1 MRAGW
6 IQRNIPGSD
15 IPVNKSKKV
24 LFAAIDDGGNAP
36 QEVMPEVG
44 RAGLGHAL
52 KGKALKG
59 PDITPLAP
67 GVSVISLSSFKGR
80 ETLALTIPENLDAT
94 ITIDKLSLPVKGL
107 VELGLIKK
115 AGKGGASYVLKLP
128 HERPFV
134 FACNGLSLSFNYAD
148 AAKLTKGAELP
159 KGKRPKIKYEAID
172 KSLRKKFISKEDY
185 GFYYLSLALSFVAI
199 VATALLSM
207 VEIKKVDDIE
217 VLRKMPARFA
227 RLITE
232 PPKPKKVEKPK
243 AEEAPVEGKVEE
255 APAEEPKEAAKAEEA
270 PAEKAAVEK
279 KAAIRKK
286 VMSKGLLSV
295 IGGRAMPDALKGLDV
310 LADVRGISSPLV
322 RTEEGRLESDEMV
335 SRFRSEEFSK
345 MEEISKEVM
354 GGTQV
359 AKKTAGEMKE
369 EILKE
374 KKDVVNL
381 EAGGAGKKG
390 KTVSSRMRDESEVYR
405 TIRGYVGGLKYLY
418 NNAIRDNPFLKGKIT
433 VKITISADGKVSSA
447 ELVSSTLDSQ
457 ELKDAILSR
466 ILKWKFSRLKDVE
479 TFTITYTFDF
489 APVS

>member
-1 MRAGW
+1 M
-6 IQRNIPGSD
+6 
-15 IPVNKSKKV
+15 
-24 LFAAIDDGGNAP
+24 
-36 QEVMPEVG
+36 
-44 RAGLGHAL
+44 
-52 KGKALKG
+52 
-59 PDITPLAP
+59 AP
-67 GVSVISLSSFKGR
+67 GVSVISLSSFGGR
-80 ETLALTIPENLDAT
+80 TNYALTIPGNLDAT
-94 ITIDKLSLPVKGL
+94 ITVGKEIIPVNGL
-107 VELGLIKK
+107 IELGLIKK
-115 AGKGGASYVLKLP
+115 AGKGHTSYLLKLP
-128 HERPFV
+128 HEQPFV
-134 FACNGLSLSFNYAD
+134 LASGNLSISFNYAD
-148 AAKLTKGAELP
+148 AAKLTKEASLP
-159 KGKRPKIKYEAID
+159 KAKRPKIKYEKID
-172 KSLRKKFISKEDY
+172 KSLRKKLIPKEDY
-185 GFYYLSLALSFVAI
+185 AFYYLSLALSFVAI
-199 VATALLSM
+199 VAMGLLSTI
-207 VEIKKVDDIE
+207 EIKKTDDIE

-243 AEEAPVEGKVEE
+243 AEEAPVAEEKVSE
-255 APAEEPKEAAKAEEA
+255 APAEEPKEAAKEEA
-270 PAEKAAVEK
+270 PVEKAAVEK

-295 IGGRAMPDALKGLDV
+295 IGGRGMPDALKGLDV

-322 RTEEGRLESDEMV
+322 RTEEGRLESDEMM
-335 SRFRSEEFSK
+335 SRYRSEEFSK

-381 EAGGAGKKG
+381 EGGRAGKKG
-390 KTVSSRMRDESEVYR
+390 QTVSSRMRDEAEVYK

-433 VKITISADGKVSSA
+433 VKITISADGKVASA
-447 ELVSSTLDSQ
+447 DLVSSTLDSQ
-457 ELKDAILSR
+457 ELRDAILSR

>member
-1 MRAGW
+1 M
-6 IQRNIPGSD
+6 
-15 IPVNKSKKV
+15 NKSKKV
-24 LFAAIDDGGNAP
+24 LFATIDNGLGAAE
-36 QEVMPEVG
+36 EVIPEIG
-44 RAGLGHAL
+44 RAGLGRAF
-52 KGKALKG
+52 KGKVLQG

-67 GVSVISLSSFKGR
+67 GVSVIALSSFGGGPYY
-80 ETLALTIPENLDAT
+80 ALTIPGNLDAT
-94 ITIDKLSLPVKGL
+94 ITVGKQVIPVNGL
-107 VELGLIKK
+107 IELGLVKK
-115 AGKGGASYVLKLP
+115 AGKGQTSYLLKLP
-128 HERPFV
+128 HEQPFV
-134 FACNGLSLSFNYAD
+134 LASRGLSLSFNYAD
-148 AAKLTKGAELP
+148 AAKITKGKHLP
-159 KGKRPKIKYEAID
+159 KAKRPRIKYERID
-172 KSLRKKFISKEDY
+172 KSLRKKLIEKEDY
-185 GFYYLSLALSFVAI
+185 VFYYLSLALSFVAI
-199 VATALLSM
+199 AAMGLLST
-207 VEIKKVDDIE
+207 VEIKKIDDIE

-232 PPKPKKVEKPK
+232 PPKPKKIEKPK
-243 AEEAPVEGKVEE
+243 AEEAPVAEEQVAE
-255 APAEEPKEAAKAEEA
+255 APAEEPKEAAREEA
-270 PAEKAAVEK
+270 PVEKAAVEK

-322 RTEEGRLESDEMV
+322 RTEEGRLESDEMM
-335 SRFRSEEFSK
+335 SRYRSEEFSK

-381 EAGGAGKKG
+381 EDGRAGKKG
-390 KTVSSRMRDESEVYR
+390 KTVSSRMRDEAEVYK

-433 VKITISADGKVSSA
+433 VKITISADGKVASA

-457 ELKDAILSR
+457 ELREAILSR
-466 ILKWKFSRLKDVE
+466 ILKWKFLRLKDVE
-479 TFTITYTFDF
+479 SFTITYTFDF